1 MPGRKAPEERRREEI
16 LRAAFAVAARDRL
29 PAVTAR
35 AVAAEAGVSSGLV
48 FFHFDSID
56 KLLVELLDWML
67 VRASNAIGREPT
79 TGDSVD
85 PGERLMA
92 AVGRDIGRLPRER
105 ERVEVF
111 FDFWVLGAR
120 HPVIRRRLRTAL
132 DRYRSSFVE
141 LSKAAVDADPERY
154 AGITPEG
161 LATVAASFVQGSAL
175 QIVLHPA
182 EFDVRR
188 SVATLAALV
197 RHPVPAL
204 AFAQLDSSKN
214 LQGAA
219 P

>member
-1 MPGRKAPEERRREEI
+1 MPGRKSSEEDRREGI
-16 LRAAFAVAARDRL
+16 LRAAFAIAARDRL

-48 FFHFDSID
+48 FFYFGSID

-67 VRASNAIGREPT
+67 LRATDAVERGPVISE
-79 TGDSVD
+79 SVD

-92 AVGRDIGRLPRER
+92 AVGRDIGRLPRQR

-120 HPVIRRRLRTAL
+120 HAIIRRKLRAAL
-132 DRYRSSFVE
+132 DRYRSSFLPLAE
-141 LSKAAVDADPERY
+141 HAVRVDPDRY
-154 AGITPEG
+154 AGVTAEG
-161 LATVAASFVQGSAL
+161 LATLAASFVEGSAL
-175 QIVLHPA
+175 QIVLHPS

-204 AFAQLDSSKN
+204 AFAHLDASN
-214 LQGAA
+214 DPQGAA